1 MQAWDDIQAHRWRV
15 SSSPTK
21 QPRPE
26 SSASHFRV
34 DKWSLYRGTYARLLS
49 IDCTSVSTSEPR
61 RPAVAT
67 NVWHMSD
74 IIGVHDGA
82 NSRCAAAHTQSS
94 SPQQDSPSSG
104 GCSSRWLQL
113 LLPRRCCGV
122 GPEARLHIRAA
133 SLEQKAALLD
143 ALRTA
148 VSSRASPNRSPPAAA
163 APSPSPTVLVVPD
176 PAPREAEAAAAG
188 ETSAAAETAAAAA
201 EAAAAAPLAPL
212 AARRSTAALAPVR
225 LEERFGRLAARSAS
239 LPSKDG
245 VEGWDVIPARAG
257 EKTVAHTTSELQE
270 WLRRER
276 KNRLFNEANARAALR
291 AGPSGHGAGPC
302 IA

>member
-1 MQAWDDIQAHRWRV
+1 V
-15 SSSPTK
+15 
-21 QPRPE
+21 
-26 SSASHFRV
+26 
-34 DKWSLYRGTYARLLS
+34 
-49 IDCTSVSTSEPR
+49 
-61 RPAVAT
+61 
-67 NVWHMSD
+67 
-74 IIGVHDGA
+74 
-82 NSRCAAAHTQSS
+82 
-94 SPQQDSPSSG
+94 
-104 GCSSRWLQL
+104 
-113 LLPRRCCGV
+113 
-122 GPEARLHIRAA
+122 
-133 SLEQKAALLD
+133 
-143 ALRTA
+143 
-148 VSSRASPNRSPPAAA
+148 
-163 APSPSPTVLVVPD
+163 
-176 PAPREAEAAAAG
+176 G
-188 ETSAAAETAAAAA
+188 ETSAAA